1 MSNKNF
7 GFGTQIRKSPYF
19 DSTVKWGATG
29 FSVYNHMYIP
39 RDFGSPEQNFWNL
52 IEKSILCDV
61 AVERQVEITGSDAY
75 KFIQLLTPRDLSK
88 LSVGQCKY
96 VLIVNNDGGI
106 LNDPVLLRLA
116 ENHFWLSLADSDV
129 LLWAQGVAVNS
140 GLDVK
145 ISEPDVSPLQL
156 QGPTSQEIMVKLF
169 GEDIRDLK
177 YYWLREYQLD
187 GIPLIVSRTG
197 WSSELGYEIYL
208 RDGSKGNELYE
219 KIMAAGKEH
228 GIQPGHT
235 SSIRRI
241 EGGMLSYHADADIHT
256 NPFELG
262 LDRLVNLDSEINFIG
277 KKALKKIKEKGIS
290 RKQVGLVI
298 DCAPLS
304 GPNTTFWPIKKDR
317 KQIGKVTSAVYSP
330 RLKKNIAL
338 AMVSVEQSEIDFIGK
353 EALKKIKQE
362 GIKRKQVGLIIDCD
376 PLSGPN
382 TTFWPI
388 EKDGKKI
395 GKVTSAVYSPRLKKN
410 IALAMIEIN
419 YSELGNRLDVQI
431 HEGKYSATIVEKP
444 FYDPKKNIVKS

>member
-52 IEKSILCDV
+52 IEKAILCDV
-61 AVERQVEITGSDAY
+61 AVERQVEITGPDAY
-75 KFIQLLTPRDLSK
+75 KFTQLLTPRDLSK

-96 VLIVNNDGGI
+96 VLITNNEGGI

-140 GLDVK
+140 GLNVN

-156 QGPTSQEIMVKLF
+156 QGPTSKDIMVKLF
-169 GEDIRDLK
+169 GESIKDLK
-177 YYWLREYQLD
+177 YYWFKEFDLD

-197 WSSELGYEIYL
+197 WSSEFGYELFL
-208 RDGSKGNELYE
+208 RDGSKGNDLYE
-219 KIMAAGKEH
+219 KIMNAGKEH
-228 GIQPGHT
+228 GLQPGHT

-262 LDRLVNLDSEINFIG
+262 FDRLVSLDNDIEFIG
-277 KKALKKIKEKGIS
+277 KAALKKIKAEGIK
-290 RKQVGLVI
+290 RKQIGLEI
-298 DCAPLS
+298 NCEPLS
-304 GPNTTFWPIKKDR
+304 GPNTTFWSIKKDDNE
-317 KQIGKVTSAVYSP
+317 IGKVTSAVYSP

-338 AMVSVEQSEIDFIGK
+338 AMVNIKNSEIGTDLEVETNKGK
-353 EALKKIKQE
+353 FTAK
-362 GIKRKQVGLIIDCD
+362 
-376 PLSGPN
+376 
-382 TTFWPI
+382 
-388 EKDGKKI
+388 
-395 GKVTSAVYSPRLKKN
+395 
-410 IALAMIEIN
+410 
-419 YSELGNRLDVQI
+419 
-431 HEGKYSATIVEKP
+431 IVEKP
-444 FYDPKKNIVKS
+444 FYDPKKKIASN

>member
-19 DSTVKWGATG
+19 NSTVKWGATG

-52 IEKSILCDV
+52 IEKAILCDV
-61 AVERQVEITGSDAY
+61 AVERQVEITGPDAY
-75 KFIQLLTPRDLSK
+75 KFTQLLTPRDLSK

-116 ENHFWLSLADSDV
+116 ENHFWLSLADSDI

-140 GLDVK
+140 GLNVK

-169 GEDIRDLK
+169 GNGIRDLK
-177 YYWLREYQLD
+177 YYWLREYNLD

-208 RDGSKGNELYE
+208 RDGSKGNDLYE

-241 EGGMLSYHADADIHT
+241 EGGMLSYHADADIKT

-262 LDRLVNLDSEINFIG
+262 LDRLINLDSEINFIG
-277 KKALKKIKEKGIS
+277 KNALRKIKERGIS
-290 RKQVGLVI
+290 RKQVGLEI
-298 DCAPLS
+298 ECDPLS
-304 GPNTTFWPIKKDR
+304 GPNTTFWPIKKDG

-338 AMVSVEQSEIDFIGK
+338 AMV
-353 EALKKIKQE
+353 
-362 GIKRKQVGLIIDCD
+362 
-376 PLSGPN
+376 
-382 TTFWPI
+382 
-388 EKDGKKI
+388 
-395 GKVTSAVYSPRLKKN
+395 
-410 IALAMIEIN
+410 EIN
-419 YSELGNRLDVQI
+419 FSKVGVNLEVNT
-431 HEGKYSATIVEKP
+431 HEGNYNSTIVEKP
-444 FYDPKKNIVKS
+444 FYDPKKKIASS

>member
-52 IEKSILCDV
+52 IQTAILCDV
-61 AVERQVEITGSDAY
+61 AVERQVEITGPDAY
-75 KFIQLLTPRDLSK
+75 KFTQLLTPRDLSK
-88 LSVGQCKY
+88 LAIGQCKY
-96 VLIVNNDGGI
+96 VLITNNEGGI

-140 GLDVK
+140 GLNVQIK
-145 ISEPDVSPLQL
+145 EPDVSPLQL
-156 QGPTSQEIMVKLF
+156 QGPNSGEIMVKLF
-169 GEDIRDLK
+169 GEDIRKLK
-177 YYWLREYQLD
+177 YYWLREYNLD

-219 KIMAAGKEH
+219 KIMEAGKTH

-241 EGGMLSYHADADIHT
+241 EGGMLSYHADADINT

-262 LDRLVNLDSEINFIG
+262 LDRLVNLDTDINFVG
-277 KKALKKIKEKGIS
+277 K
-290 RKQVGLVI
+290 
-298 DCAPLS
+298 D
-304 GPNTTFWPIKKDR
+304 
-317 KQIGKVTSAVYSP
+317 
-330 RLKKNIAL
+330 
-338 AMVSVEQSEIDFIGK
+338 
-353 EALKKIKQE
+353 ALKKIKQD
-362 GIKRKQVGLIIDCD
+362 GIKRKQVGIEIDCE
-376 PLSGPN
+376 PLTGPN
-382 TTFWPI
+382 TTFW
-388 EKDGKKI
+388 ELQKDNKKI

-410 IALAMIEIN
+410 ISLAMVEIQQT
-419 YSELGNRLDVQI
+419 EIGNKFDVI
-431 HEGKYSATIVEKP
+431 SNEGKFNCTVVEKP
-444 FYDPKKNIVKS
+444 FYDPKKKIASSS